1 MTITQKLRRIQKYS
15 GKTQEELARDLG
27 VSFPT
32 LNSWINGKSQ
42 PRTKA
47 LEKINF
53 LYLEYLGDTSI
64 GVDLL
69 KKKVEKLQQLQ
80 QQFLKPFSLIMSKKN
95 IYDDFLLFLTYH
107 TNSIEG
113 STFNEPDVKAVLFD
127 DVTIP
132 NKSVREH
139 QEAKNHQG
147 ALGFVMRWIRDN
159 DKTVNEN
166 LIMHI
171 HQILMNGI
179 MHNAGEYRTHNVRIT
194 GVHVSTS
201 NYLSIEKHMIEFIE
215 SFNHFQKKPLKQVE
229 HIAQTHARFEQIHP
243 FSDGNGR
250 VGRLLMLILAFK
262 YGMAP
267 VLIRK
272 EKKQAYYTY
281 LEEAQTKNNNV
292 PLSSFI
298 FDALFEGYKLLST
311 QTSTIG
317 VYLDK

>member
-1 MTITQKLRRIQKYS
+1 MNVTHKLNHIQKFS
-15 GKTQEELARDLG
+15 GKTQDELAQNLG

-42 PRTKA
+42 PRAKA
-47 LEKINF
+47 VEKIDF

-64 GVDLL
+64 GIDVIE
-69 KKKVEKLQQLQ
+69 KKVKKIKHLQ
-80 QQFLKPFSLIMSKKN
+80 QQFSDPYSLIMSRKD
-95 IYDDFLLFLTYH
+95 IYDDFLLSLTYH

-113 STFNEPDVKAVLFD
+113 STFNEPDVKSVLFD

-132 NKSVREH
+132 NKSVQEH

-147 ALGFVMRWIRDN
+147 ALGFIMRWIRDN
-159 DKTVNEN
+159 SDNVDEEFIKHV
-166 LIMHI
+166 

-179 MHNAGEYRTHNVRIT
+179 IPNAGVYRNHSVRIA
-194 GVHVSTS
+194 GVNVPTS
-201 NYLSIEKHMIEFIE
+201 NFLSINNHMSEFINM
-215 SFNHFQKKPLKQVE
+215 FNDFQKKSINQVK

-250 VGRLLMLILAFK
+250 VGRLLMLVLAFK
-262 YGMAP
+262 YKMAP
-267 VLIRK
+267 VIIRK

-281 LEEAQTKNNNV
+281 LEEAQIKNNII

-298 FDALFEGYKLLST
+298 FDGIFESYNLLST
-311 QTSTIG
+311 
-317 VYLDK
+317 

>member
-1 MTITQKLRRIQKYS
+1 MAIKQKLHRIQKYS
-15 GKTQEELARDLG
+15 GKTQEELAHNLG

-47 LEKINF
+47 LEKINS
-53 LYLEYLGDTSI
+53 LHLEYLGDTSI

-69 KKKVEKLQQLQ
+69 EKKVKKLQQLQ
-80 QQFLKPFSLIMSKKN
+80 QQFPNPFSLTMSRKD
-95 IYDDFLLFLTYH
+95 IYDDFLLSLTYH

-147 ALGFVMRWIRDN
+147 ALGFAMRWIRDN
-159 DKTVNEN
+159 DNIVNQD
-166 LIMHI
+166 IIKHI

-179 MHNAGEYRTHNVRIT
+179 MHNAGGYRTHGVRIA
-194 GVHVSTS
+194 GVHVPTS
-201 NYLSIEKHMIEFIE
+201 NYLSIENHMIEFVK
-215 SFNHFQKKPLKQVE
+215 SFNQFQKKPLNQVE

-262 YGMAP
+262 YNMAS

-281 LEEAQTKNNNV
+281 LEEAQMKNNSV
-292 PLSSFI
+292 PLTSFI
-298 FDALFEGYKLLST
+298 FDGLFEGYKLLDKLFT
-311 QTSTIG
+311 Q
-317 VYLDK
+317 

>member
-1 MTITQKLRRIQKYS
+1 MTITQRLNQIRKYS

-42 PRTKA
+42 PRSKA
-47 LEKINF
+47 TEKINS
-53 LYLEYLGDTSI
+53 LYLETFGDTSI
-64 GVDLL
+64 GKKALETKIKKLEQL
-69 KKKVEKLQQLQ
+69 K
-80 QQFLKPFSLIMSKKN
+80 QQFPEPFSLVMSRTD
-95 IYDDFLLFLTYH
+95 IYDDFLLSLTYH

-139 QEAKNHQG
+139 QEAKNHQS

-159 DKTVNEN
+159 SSTIDVEFIK
-166 LIMHI
+166 HI

-179 MHNAGEYRTHNVRIT
+179 MQNAGEYRNHSVRIA
-194 GVHVSTS
+194 GVHVPTS
-201 NYLSIEKHMIEFIE
+201 NYLSIEKHMSEFVNV
-215 SFNHFQKKPLKQVE
+215 FNQFQKKSLNQVE
-229 HIAQTHARFEQIHP
+229 HIAHTHARFEQIHP

-262 YGMAP
+262 YNMAP
-267 VLIRK
+267 VLIKK

-281 LEEAQTKNNNV
+281 LEESQVKNNSI
-292 PLSSFI
+292 PLTSFI
-298 FDALFEGYKLLST
+298 FDALFEGYKLLIT
-311 QTSTIG
+311 
-317 VYLDK
+317 

>member
-1 MTITQKLRRIQKYS
+1 MTLMTITQKLHQIQKHS
-15 GKTQEELARDLG
+15 GRTQEELARDLC

-32 LNSWINGKSQ
+32 LNSWINGKSK
-42 PRTKA
+42 PREKA
-47 LEKINF
+47 VGKIDS

-64 GVDLL
+64 GTDVLEN
-69 KKKVEKLQQLQ
+69 KVKKLQQLQ
-80 QQFLKPFSLIMSKKN
+80 QQFRDPFALIMSRKD
-95 IYDDFLLFLTYH
+95 IYDGFLLSLTYH

-159 DKTVNEN
+159 NSVVEQK
-166 LIMHI
+166 LIKHI

-179 MHNAGEYRTHNVRIT
+179 MHNAGEYRTHSARIAGMNVP
-194 GVHVSTS
+194 TS
-201 NYLSIEKHMIEFIE
+201 NHLSIKNHMGDLVDLL
-215 SFNHFQKKPLKQVE
+215 NKLQKNQLSQVE

-250 VGRLLMLILAFK
+250 VGRLLMIILAFK
-262 YGMAP
+262 YHMAP
-267 VLIRK
+267 VLIKK

-281 LEEAQTKNNNV
+281 LEESQTKNNNI
-292 PLSSFI
+292 PLTSFV
-298 FDALFEGYKLLST
+298 FDGLFEGYSLLT
-311 QTSTIG
+311 N
-317 VYLDK
+317 

>member
-1 MTITQKLRRIQKYS
+1 MTTTQKLQRIQKYS

-42 PRTKA
+42 PRSKA
-47 LEKINF
+47 VEKINS
-53 LYLEYLGDTSI
+53 LYYETFGDTTI
-64 GVDLL
+64 GVHELDEKIEKL
-69 KKKVEKLQQLQ
+69 KKLQK
-80 QQFLKPFSLIMSKKN
+80 QFSDPFSTLMSKKG
-95 IYDDFLLFLTYH
+95 IYDDFLLSLTYH

-139 QEAKNHQG
+139 QEVKNHQG

-159 DKTVNEN
+159 NNVIDVEFIK
-166 LIMHI
+166 HI

-179 MHNAGEYRTHNVRIT
+179 MDNAGEYRNHSVRIA
-194 GVHVSTS
+194 GVSVPTS
-201 NYLSIEKHMIEFIE
+201 NHLSIDKHMSEYIDT
-215 SFNHFQKKPLKQVE
+215 FNQFQKKSLAQVKQ
-229 HIAQTHARFEQIHP
+229 IAQTHARFEQIHP

-262 YGMAP
+262 YNMAP
-267 VLIRK
+267 VLIKK
-272 EKKQAYYTY
+272 ERKQAYYTY
-281 LEEAQTKNNNV
+281 LEEAQVKSNTI
-292 PLSSFI
+292 PLTSFI
-298 FDALFEGYKLLST
+298 LDALFEGYKLIT
-311 QTSTIG
+311 A
-317 VYLDK
+317 

>member
-1 MTITQKLRRIQKYS
+1 MTTTQKLQKIQKYS
-15 GKTQEELARDLG
+15 GKTQNELAHDLG

-32 LNSWINGKSQ
+32 LNSWINGKSL

-47 LEKINF
+47 TDRINS
-53 LYLEYLGDTSI
+53 LYLETFGDTSI
-64 GVDLL
+64 EIKTLDE
-69 KKKVEKLQQLQ
+69 KIEKLKQLQ
-80 QQFLKPFSLIMSKKN
+80 QQFPEPFSFIMSRKD
-95 IYDDFLLFLTYH
+95 IYDDLILSLTYH

-147 ALGFVMRWIRDN
+147 ALGFVMRWIKDN
-159 DKTVNEN
+159 NSNDIDEN
-166 LIMHI
+166 LIKHV
-171 HQILMNGI
+171 HEILMNGI
-179 MHNAGEYRTHNVRIT
+179 MHNSGVYRNHSVRIA
-194 GVHVSTS
+194 GVNVPTS
-201 NYLSIEKHMIEFIE
+201 NYHSIDNHMSEFIDT
-215 SFNHFQKKPLKQVE
+215 FNQFQKKLVKQVQ

-262 YGMAP
+262 YKVAP
-267 VLIRK
+267 VLVKK

-281 LEEAQTKNNNV
+281 LEELQVKNNNI
-292 PLSSFI
+292 PLTSFV
-298 FDALFEGYKLLST
+298 FDALFEGYKIL
-311 QTSTIG
+311 II
-317 VYLDK
+317 

>member
-1 MTITQKLRRIQKYS
+1 MTITQKLHQIQKYS

-47 LEKINF
+47 TEKINS

-64 GVDLL
+64 GINILEKKNKELQRL
-69 KKKVEKLQQLQ
+69 K
-80 QQFLKPFSLIMSKKN
+80 QQFPEPFSLIMSRKD
-95 IYDDFLLFLTYH
+95 IYDDFLLSLTYH

-147 ALGFVMRWIRDN
+147 ALGFVMRWIRDKN
-159 DKTVNEN
+159 NAIDEEFIK
-166 LIMHI
+166 HI

-179 MHNAGEYRTHNVRIT
+179 MHNAGEYRKHSVRIA
-194 GVHVSTS
+194 GVNVPTS
-201 NYLSIEKHMIEFIE
+201 NYLSIDGHLSEFIE
-215 SFNHFQKKPLKQVE
+215 TFNQFQKKSLNQVE
-229 HIAQTHARFEQIHP
+229 HIAQTHAIFEQIHP

-250 VGRLLMLILAFK
+250 VGRLLMLIIALK
-262 YGMAP
+262 YNLAP
-267 VLIRK
+267 VLIKK

-281 LEEAQTKNNNV
+281 LEESQVKNNSI
-292 PLSSFI
+292 PLTSLI
-298 FDALFEGYKLLST
+298 FDALFEGYKLLIT
-311 QTSTIG
+311 NT
-317 VYLDK
+317 